1 MTTSQPSKESARP
14 RPRRRPTEEARKKV
28 ILDCAAALFGER
40 GYSGTTTQDIADAA
54 QITKRTLYRY
64 MPSKEDILF
73 EIHSRFIDDRVLTD
87 SELSGDE
94 VERIDALLRSHIR
107 VAIQHREEIRVF
119 FDEMKHLSAGKRHEI
134 SQKRD
139 AYEQR
144 FVSALREGAAAGRLR
159 VHNAPLTARL
169 LLGGL
174 TEVYRWYRPGGELSE
189 DEVIDG
195 LSRLALRGIAP
206 RGYLLDLGAYPVPRV
221 RTPEDIL
228 GQPLAQI
235 YATATELLASQGYQ
249 RTTTQELAEVAG
261 VTKGALFYRL
271 GHKEAAL
278 DLVHSTA
285 ADEAVRLVT
294 SLPQDGMPAADVVA
308 LLARTHCAWLAVY
321 RRASAVAS
329 EETKYLAPEHFQA
342 MRRRQDEYSQPFR
355 EALIRGQHRDEFS
368 FGDIRLATA
377 WLLGVLNSI
386 YRWYQP
392 GPGRLDPDQIGV
404 AVADLVLEGI
414 ERHD

>member
-1 MTTSQPSKESARP
+1 MATLQAAGEST
-14 RPRRRPTEEARKKV
+14 RPRRRPTEEARRKT
-28 ILDCAAALFGER
+28 ILDCAAALFDER

-73 EIHSRFIDDRVLTD
+73 EIHSRFIDDRVVTD
-87 SELSGDE
+87 SDLTGDE
-94 VERIDALLRSHIR
+94 VERVDKLLREHIR
-107 VAIQHREEIRVF
+107 VAIRHREEIRVF
-119 FDEMKHLSAGKRHEI
+119 FDEMKHLSDAKHAEI
-134 SQKRD
+134 SAKRD

-144 FVSALREGAAAGRLR
+144 FVQALREGAAAGRLD
-159 VHNAPLTARL
+159 VTDAALTARL
-169 LLGGL
+169 VLGGL

-195 LSRLALRGIAP
+195 LSHFALRGIAP
-206 RGYLLDLGAYPVPRV
+206 RGYALDPGAHPVPHV
-221 RTPEDIL
+221 RTPEEIL

-235 YATATELLASQGYQ
+235 WITATELLSRQGYQ
-249 RTTTQELAEVAG
+249 RTATQELAEIAG

-271 GHKEAAL
+271 GHKERAL

-294 SLPQDGMPAADVVA
+294 SLPKDGMPAADVIA

-329 EETKYLAPEHFQA
+329 EETKYLDPEHLKA
-342 MRRRQDEYSQPFR
+342 MRRRQGEYSQPFR
-355 EALIRGQHRDEFS
+355 EALIRGEHRDEFS
-368 FGDIRLATA
+368 FADIRLATA

-392 GPGRLDPDQIGV
+392 DQGRLTSDQIGI
-404 AVADLVLEGI
+404 AAAELVLGGI
-414 ERHD
+414 QHRD

>member
-1 MTTSQPSKESARP
+1 MTTLQSAGKP
-14 RPRRRPTEEARKKV
+14 GRPRRRPSEEARKKV

-40 GYSGTTTQDIADAA
+40 GYSGTTTQDVADAA
-54 QITKRTLYRY
+54 HITKRTLYRY

-73 EIHSRFIDDRVLTD
+73 EIHSRFIDDRVVTEGDLT
-87 SELSGDE
+87 GDA
-94 VERIDALLRSHIR
+94 VQRVHAFLRSHVR
-107 VAIQHREEIRVF
+107 VAIEHREEIRVF
-119 FDEMKHLSAGKRHEI
+119 FDEVKHLSEAKRHEI
-134 SQKRD
+134 SLKRD

-144 FVSALREGAAAGRLR
+144 FVSALREGAVAGRLT
-159 VHNAPLTARL
+159 VPNAPLAARL
-169 LLGGL
+169 ILGGL

-195 LSRLALRGIAP
+195 LSQIALAGLAP
-206 RGYLLDLGAYPVPRV
+206 RGYALDPGAHPVPAV

-235 YATATELLASQGYQ
+235 WVTATDLLSSQGYQ

-278 DLVHSTA
+278 DLVHSVA

-294 SLPQDGMPAADVVA
+294 SLPSDGMPAADVVA

-329 EETKYLAPEHFQA
+329 EETKYLDPEHLEA

-368 FGDIRLATA
+368 FGDVRLASA

-392 GPGRLDPDQIGV
+392 GPGRLEPDQIGI
-404 AVADLVLEGI
+404 AVAELVLGGI
-414 ERHD
+414 DRHD

>member
-1 MTTSQPSKESARP
+1 MTTLQPLGESARP
-14 RPRRRPTEEARKKV
+14 RRRPSEEARKKV
-28 ILDCAAALFGER
+28 ILDCAAALFDER

-54 QITKRTLYRY
+54 HITKRTLYRY

-73 EIHSRFIDDRVLTD
+73 EIHSRFIDDRVVTD
-87 SELSGDE
+87 SEVTGDE
-94 VERIDALLRSHIR
+94 VERVVALLRGHIR
-107 VAIQHREEIRVF
+107 VAIEHREEIRVF
-119 FDEMKHLSAGKRHEI
+119 FDEMKHLSGAKRREI
-134 SQKRD
+134 SAKRD

-144 FVSALREGAAAGRLR
+144 FVRALREGAASGRLE
-159 VHNAPLTARL
+159 VPDPPLTARL
-169 LLGGL
+169 ILGGL
-174 TEVYRWYRPGGELSE
+174 TEVYRWYRPGGDLSE
-189 DEVIDG
+189 DEVIDA
-195 LSRLALRGIAP
+195 LSHFALRGIAP
-206 RGYLLDLGAYPVPRV
+206 HGYTLDLGAHQVPRV

-228 GQPLAQI
+228 GRPLAQI
-235 YATATELLASQGYQ
+235 WTTATELLSSQGYQ
-249 RTTTQELAEVAG
+249 RTTTQELAEIAG

-271 GHKEAAL
+271 GHKEGAL

-294 SLPQDGMPAADVVA
+294 SLPKDGMPAADVIA

-329 EETKYLAPEHFQA
+329 EETKYLAPEHLRA

-355 EALIRGQHRDEFS
+355 EALIRGEHRDEFS
-368 FGDIRLATA
+368 FGDVRLATA

-392 GPGRLDPDQIGV
+392 GPGRLEPDEIGI
-404 AVADLVLEGI
+404 AVAELVLGGT
-414 ERHD
+414 ERRD

>member
-1 MTTSQPSKESARP
+1 MTTLQSQGKPA
-14 RPRRRPTEEARKKV
+14 RPRRRPGEEARKKV

-40 GYSGTTTQDIADAA
+40 GYSGTTTQDVADAA

-73 EIHSRFIDDRVLTD
+73 EIHSRFIDDRVVTD
-87 SELSGDE
+87 GDLPGDE
-94 VERIDALLRSHIR
+94 VERVEAFLRSHIR
-107 VAIQHREEIRVF
+107 VAIEHREEIRVF
-119 FDEMKHLSAGKRHEI
+119 FDEVKHLSSAKRHEI
-134 SQKRD
+134 SVKRD

-144 FVSALREGAAAGRLR
+144 FVSALREGAAVGRLT

-169 LLGGL
+169 ILGGL

-195 LSRLALRGIAP
+195 LSRIAMRGIS
-206 RGYLLDLGAYPVPRV
+206 RGGYVLDPAAYPVPRV

-235 YATATELLASQGYQ
+235 WTTATELLSSQGYQ
-249 RTTTQELAEVAG
+249 RTTTQELAEIAG

-308 LLARTHCAWLAVY
+308 LLARTHCAWLGVY

-329 EETKYLAPEHFQA
+329 EETKYLAPEHLEA

-355 EALIRGQHRDEFS
+355 EALIRGQHRDEFTFS
-368 FGDIRLATA
+368 DVRLATA

-392 GPGRLDPDQIGV
+392 GPGRLEPDQVGV
-404 AVADLVLEGI
+404 AVAELVLGGI
-414 ERHD
+414 DRHH